1 MVKDTL
7 LSHPT
12 PESLHIISTSRASD
26 GLALSSRNV
35 YLSQQERAHAPSL
48 YAALTKAKE
57 VWDMGAQPQEV
68 VRGAKAV
75 IEEAQ
80 RAAAKDGVQ
89 LIPDYI
95 TLADSETFE
104 TPDERIE
111 GRAYLLC
118 GAMKLGTT
126 RMIDNVILGEIK
138 KILY

>member
-12 PESLHIISTSRASD
+12 PESLHIIPTSRASD

-48 YAALTKAKE
+48 YAALLRGKE
-57 VWDMGAQPQEV
+57 LWDMGAHPQEV
-68 VRGAKAV
+68 VRGADAV
-75 IEEAQ
+75 VEEA
-80 RAAAKDGVQ
+80 RKAAAKDGVQ
-89 LIPDYI
+89 IVLDYI

-104 TPDERIE
+104 IPDERVE

-126 RMIDNVILGEIK
+126 RMIDNVMLGEIK
-138 KILY
+138 EVLY